1 MKNRIIKLFIAI
13 LIVIILSSSVLIM
26 FSMGVIGNDSL
37 SWIGKIFK
45 EEKSDP
51 GADDIALRIN
61 TVEYSNSS
69 INTYLRLYE
78 SDLKTE
84 QEILNIFIERELLKQ
99 EANTRG
105 ITVTKEE
112 VDIAVA
118 EQLYLY
124 ESMPDIQNQVN
135 EILKAQQIT
144 YDEYIELLRT
154 TFYSSIS
161 VGKLKQQL
169 EKEAVD
175 TYNEKISG
183 THIDEYIKKYID
195 KYTKTLIDSAN
206 IEYLSYNKK

>member
-1 MKNRIIKLFIAI
+1 
-13 LIVIILSSSVLIM
+13 
-26 FSMGVIGNDSL
+26 MGVIGNDSL